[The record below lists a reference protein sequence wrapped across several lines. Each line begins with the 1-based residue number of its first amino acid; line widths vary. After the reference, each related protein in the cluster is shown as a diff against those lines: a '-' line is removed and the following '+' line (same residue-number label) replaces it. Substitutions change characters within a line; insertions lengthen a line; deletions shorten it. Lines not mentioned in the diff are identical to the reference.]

1 MSFIIG
7 FFVCSS
13 CFELGFCGRRIA
25 GKTVHK
31 SSFNELLLPVVIVLT
46 LPAVFGFLPSDN
58 AVFCG
63 RDNIVGVV
71 S

>member
-13 CFELGFCGRRIA
+13 CFELGFCGRIV

-31 SSFNELLLPVVIVLT
+31 SLFNELLLPVVIVLT

-63 RDNIVGVV
+63 RDRILWE
-71 S
+71 